1 MGRVLKPLLYAI
13 GGLVA
18 LLVIGIIGILL
29 FFDPNDYRENIA
41 AQVKLAT
48 GRELVIEGDLEISV
62 YPWLAIEIGRTRLGN
77 GVGFGDEP
85 FASFERASLSIR
97 LIPMLI
103 RRDIEI
109 SAADLDALHLNL
121 AVNASGRGNWQDFI
135 DASEAAAAAPVVTTP
150 AEESDGKSGTLDISS
165 IAIRDAAFS
174 YSDAQTGDQ
183 FRLSD
188 VNLVTG
194 RVSATDPIPLSGGF
208 GFELQPAGV
217 SGNIEMETVLTFDTD
232 AGVVRLDNLMIDGLL
247 EGVTEIPTTLRFETA
262 SFEVNTG
269 TETVSLEKIDMALLG
284 LDIAAD
290 VEPFSYANEI
300 TLAAAIKVDAF
311 SLRSLMQRLSI
322 EPPETADPTAL
333 GKVIIDATARVNPS
347 EIALTDLALT
357 LDETLFT
364 GELSIPQGD
373 NDIYRLELEADSIDL
388 DKYMAPAEEG
398 ATTTAADEAPIEIPS
413 EMIRLINARGKL
425 VIGDASLGGMR
436 FENVTLGL
444 NIDNGKLRL
453 NPISATLFEG
463 TYDGDVRI
471 DASGDTPV
479 MSVNENIKGVQLGA
493 LALAMFEQDN
503 LNGTINGSFKLSGRG
518 SDLAAI
524 QSDLDGNI
532 SFEML
537 DGAWL
542 GTDVWYE
549 LRRARSTIKQEPP
562 PEPRLP
568 VRTQFSQVRASGPV
582 KNGVFTNNDLLAEL
596 PFMQITGKGSVNLV
610 EATLDYRM
618 QAKVIS
624 KPEFVGD
631 DITADEL
638 KDFTKMVV
646 PMRVS
651 GSLTD
656 PNIKVDVGKMLQE
669 QAKREVEEKLKKEL
683 EKKVEKELEDV
694 AKDKLKDKLKDLFK
708 F

>member
-13 GGLVA
+13 VGLVA

-41 AQVKLAT
+41 TQVKLAT

-135 DASEAAAAAPVVTTP
+135 DASEAAAAAPAVTTP

-217 SGNIEMETVLTFDTD
+217 SGHIEMETVLTFDTD

-284 LDIAAD
+284 
-290 VEPFSYANEI
+290 
-300 TLAAAIKVDAF
+300 
-311 SLRSLMQRLSI
+311 R
-322 EPPETADPTAL
+322 
-333 GKVIIDATARVNPS
+333 PS
-347 EIALTDLALT
+347 
-357 LDETLFT
+357 
-364 GELSIPQGD
+364 
-373 NDIYRLELEADSIDL
+373 
-388 DKYMAPAEEG
+388 
-398 ATTTAADEAPIEIPS
+398 
-413 EMIRLINARGKL
+413 
-425 VIGDASLGGMR
+425 V
-436 FENVTLGL
+436 
-444 NIDNGKLRL
+444 
-453 NPISATLFEG
+453 
-463 TYDGDVRI
+463 
-471 DASGDTPV
+471 
-479 MSVNENIKGVQLGA
+479 
-493 LALAMFEQDN
+493 
-503 LNGTINGSFKLSGRG
+503 
-518 SDLAAI
+518 
-524 QSDLDGNI
+524 
-532 SFEML
+532 
-537 DGAWL
+537 
-542 GTDVWYE
+542 
-549 LRRARSTIKQEPP
+549 
-562 PEPRLP
+562 
-568 VRTQFSQVRASGPV
+568 
-582 KNGVFTNNDLLAEL
+582 
-596 PFMQITGKGSVNLV
+596 
-610 EATLDYRM
+610 
-618 QAKVIS
+618 
-624 KPEFVGD
+624 
-631 DITADEL
+631 
-638 KDFTKMVV
+638 
-646 PMRVS
+646 
-651 GSLTD
+651 
-656 PNIKVDVGKMLQE
+656 
-669 QAKREVEEKLKKEL
+669 
-683 EKKVEKELEDV
+683 
-694 AKDKLKDKLKDLFK
+694 
-708 F
+708 